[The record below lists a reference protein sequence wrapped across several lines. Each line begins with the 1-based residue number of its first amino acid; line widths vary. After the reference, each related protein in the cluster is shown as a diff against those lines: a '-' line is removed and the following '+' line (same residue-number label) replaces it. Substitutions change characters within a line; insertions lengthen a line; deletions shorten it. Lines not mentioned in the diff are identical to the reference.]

1 MWRRFKTGDTCR
13 GEVGAC
19 TPNGSESGEAQ
30 LVDVALLIGG
40 SFHLRIYPVGGLFG
54 VVDAALK
61 NRQHRFAVLLAVLL
75 FALLILGH
83 PDPLPVSGNAASE
96 DTRA

>member
-40 SFHLRIYPVGGLFG
+40 SFHLRIYPVGSLFG
-54 VVDAALK
+54 VVDAACAPDSETI
-61 NRQHRFAVLLAVLL
+61 AVDEHHIERRLVR
-75 FALLILGH
+75 
-83 PDPLPVSGNAASE
+83 PDEIPP
-96 DTRA
+96 